1 MTKRII
7 IKPWILKF
15 KAFLLYWS
23 LSLTLIQ
30 AQNSLTKTI
39 AADSINTIAI
49 NGNQIFNISVTTTKN
64 NRILVSSTLD
74 GEYQNKYQ
82 IALKHDGNQ
91 LLLGLDYVSFDDIP
105 DDKRNAHKVIAAT
118 LKIEIPEDLMLNIK
132 SDVGSVNLT
141 GQFESIF
148 IELLQGY
155 CNVNANSTSATIN
168 TIDGNIKVVTNNAI
182 INADSKYGNSKHENS
197 KADPLESSENVWNL
211 HSINGDITVVKQE

>member
-1 MTKRII
+1 MLNRII
-7 IKPWILKF
+7 IKPWIKKF
-15 KAFLLYWS
+15 KAFLLCWC
-23 LSLTLIQ
+23 LSFAVIH

-39 AADSINTIAI
+39 AADSVNSIEI

-64 NRILVSSTLD
+64 NKILVSSTLD

-82 IALKHDGNQ
+82 IALKQEGTQ
-91 LLLGLDYVSFDDIP
+91 LFLALNYVSFEDIP

-132 SDVGSVNLT
+132 SDVGSVNVT

-155 CNVNANSTSATIN
+155 CNVVGKASSATIN
-168 TIDGNIKVVTNNAI
+168 TIDGNIKVATNNAV
-182 INADSKYGNSKHENS
+182 INANSKHGNS
-197 KADPLESSENVWNL
+197 KADLLKPSENVWHL
-211 HSINGDITVVKQE
+211 YSINGDITVVKQE